1 MGISQT
7 EIVYTLALQQ
17 IPGIGSLLGRKL
29 IERLGSAEAVFR
41 TPAARLESTPG
52 IGPLLAQAIKQHQDI
67 SAAESEWQKAE
78 KHGIRLL
85 HFKDVDFPARLKQ
98 CPDHPLLLFGK
109 GHLPLNTNRVVAVVG
124 TRGASDYGRLL
135 VEQLVRGLL
144 PYNVLVLSG
153 LAYGIDIHAHRQA
166 LAAGLPTV
174 AVLGHGLSRIY
185 PAAHKH
191 TAEKML
197 ETGGLLTEC
206 WYDSPPDRE
215 NFPKRNRI
223 VAGMADAVV
232 VVEAAE
238 NGGALITATIA
249 NDYNRDVYAF
259 PGRITDPG
267 HAGCHKL
274 VMQNKAALIGSPA
287 DLITA
292 MGWGGLQEETKAG
305 RQGLLFLDLE
315 PDEQRLFD
323 LMPFNQNIGID
334 ELIVLTGWSTSRLS
348 HLLLALEFKGAV
360 RAAPGKLFSRQ

>member
-7 EIVYTLALQQ
+7 EIIYTLALQQ

-41 TPAARLESTPG
+41 TPASRLESTPG

-67 SAAESEWQKAE
+67 AAAETEWRKTE
-78 KHGIRLL
+78 KHGLRVL
-85 HFKDVDFPARLKQ
+85 HFKDGDFPTRLRQ
-98 CPDHPLLLFGK
+98 CPDHPLILFGK
-109 GHLPLNTNRVVAVVG
+109 GNFALNANRIVAVVG
-124 TRGASDYGRLL
+124 TRSASDYGRLL
-135 VEQLVRGLL
+135 VEQLIRALT

-166 LAAGLPTV
+166 LLANLPTV
-174 AVLGHGLSRIY
+174 AVLGHGLSRVY

-238 NGGALITATIA
+238 NGGALITASMA
-249 NDYNRDVYAF
+249 NDYNRDVFAF

-267 HAGCHKL
+267 HTGCHKL
-274 VMQNKAALIGSPA
+274 IIHNKAALIGSPT
-287 DLITA
+287 DLIA
-292 MGWGGLQEETKAG
+292 ALGWGVLHEKQPHA
-305 RQGLLFLDLE
+305 RQGLLFIDLE
-315 PDEQRLFD
+315 PDEQALFD
-323 LMPFNQNIGID
+323 LIPPQQNISID
-334 ELIVLTGWSTSRLS
+334 DLIVLTGWSTSRLS

-360 RAAPGKLFSRQ
+360 NASPGKLFSRV

>member
-7 EIVYTLALQQ
+7 EIIYTLALQQ

-29 IERLGSAEAVFR
+29 MERLGSAEAVFR
-41 TPAARLESTPG
+41 TPANRLESTPG
-52 IGPLLAQAIKQHQDI
+52 IGPLLAQAIKQYQDI
-67 SAAESEWQKAE
+67 SAAEAEWRKAE
-78 KHGIRLL
+78 KHGLQLL
-85 HFKDVDFPARLKQ
+85 HFRDNDFPARLRQ
-98 CPDHPLLLFGK
+98 CPDHPLILFGK
-109 GHLPLNTNRVVAVVG
+109 GRLTLNSNRVVAVVG
-124 TRGASDYGRLL
+124 TRAASDYGRLL

-206 WYDSPPDRE
+206 WYDDPPDRE

-238 NGGALITATIA
+238 NGGALITASMA

-274 VMQNKAALIGSPA
+274 VMQNKAALIGSA
-287 DLITA
+287 SDLITA
-292 MGWGGLQEETKAG
+292 MGWGAVSEKQSLPK
-305 RQGLLFLDLE
+305 QGLLFVDLE
-315 PDEQRLFD
+315 PDEQQLFD
-323 LMPFNQNIGID
+323 LMPKQQNISID
-334 ELIVLTGWSTSRLS
+334 DLIVLSGWSTSKLS
-348 HLLLALEFKGAV
+348 HLLLALEFKGVV
-360 RAAPGKLFSRQ
+360 RAAPGKLFLRL

>member
-41 TPAARLESTPG
+41 TPAHRLETTPG
-52 IGPLLAQAIKQHQDI
+52 IGPLLAQAIKQHQ
-67 SAAESEWQKAE
+67 SLTAAETEWNKAE
-78 KHGIRLL
+78 KHGLRVL
-85 HFKDVDFPARLKQ
+85 HFRDTDFPARLRQ
-98 CPDHPLLLFGK
+98 CADHPLVLFGK
-109 GHLPLNTNRVVAVVG
+109 GSLPLNANRIVAVVG
-124 TRGASDYGRLL
+124 TRAATDYGRMLT
-135 VEQLVRGLL
+135 EQLVRGLV

-166 LAAGLPTV
+166 LAVGLPTV
-174 AVLGHGLSRIY
+174 AVLGHGLSRMY
-185 PAAHKH
+185 PAAHRH

-206 WYDSPPDRE
+206 WYDAGPDRE

-238 NGGALITATIA
+238 NGGALITASMA

-259 PGRITDPG
+259 PGRITDAG

-274 VMQNKAALIGSPA
+274 VMQNKAALIGGA
-287 DLITA
+287 HDLITA
-292 MGWGGLQEETKAG
+292 MGWAAPVKEQQTA
-305 RQGLLFLDLE
+305 RQGVLFLDLE
-315 PDEQRLFD
+315 PDEQQLYD
-323 LMPFNQNIGID
+323 LLPFNQAISID
-334 ELIVLTGWSTSRLS
+334 DLILLSGWSTSRLS

-360 RAAPGKLFSRQ
+360 RAAPGKLFSRM